1 MGILIPRHALT
12 NSQRSIKLFSNPVS
26 GIACHFDPKSNY
38 ELAHGVQHSIN
49 GIKYSKSMLLGA
61 LKFWRKQMIQY
72 YLKIKRIYNPL
83 GSTNIKDI
91 DSQLVQISSTILD
104 VEKMPNSFLFSHRY
118 IEIVSNLDYQP
129 LQIQRKLLEQKYP
142 NLGIIWFE
150 KGTLQPIASKEIKS
164 LGIQFSIFL
173 NEHPYIKRVKI
184 AEVGKTKKGNTFII
198 KK

>member
-12 NSQRSIKLFSNPVS
+12 NHQRSIKLFSNPVS
-26 GIACHFDPKSNY
+26 GIACHFNPKSNY

-61 LKFWRKQMIQY
+61 LKFWNKQLHKY
-72 YLKIKRIYNPL
+72 YWKIKSIYNPL
-83 GSTNIKDI
+83 GSTNVRDIENQLIGIKN
-91 DSQLVQISSTILD
+91 SILQ
-104 VEKMPNSFLFSHRY
+104 VEEMPNSFLFSHRY

-150 KGTLQPIASKEIKS
+150 KGTLQPIASKEIPS
-164 LGIQFSIFL
+164 LGIAFSIFI
-173 NEHPYIKRVKI
+173 NEYPYIKRAKI
-184 AEVGKTKKGNTFII
+184 AEVGKTKRGNTFII